1 MKVKIIKF
9 KDRQLNLN
17 EYVEKDLIRLG
28 HKIICRKNYINKWR
42 NLCNVKNKI

>member
-28 HKIICRKNYINKWR
+28 HKIICRKKLYK
-42 NLCNVKNKI
+42 